1 MIKKSLILILLV
13 FLSIY
18 IYLIFFYPYNKEI
31 LNKLKLS
38 DNSFYSEYSYIAHA
52 GGGIE
57 GNTYTNSKEALLQS
71 INNHFKLIEIDL
83 LVTSDKKI
91 LGYHDWHSL
100 SEMCNFDKE
109 KIKTFKLDLIKK
121 CNFLLDDKNYTFLD
135 DQLINKIFSENDK
148 LVLVTDKISDF
159 SLIKKKFDFNNRI
172 IVETF
177 GINNY
182 LKAKL
187 YRVGNPMYNF
197 TIGRRNDWYVKMFN
211 IKFIAT
217 SADNVVRYRDL
228 FQKYIKEG
236 RIIFAYSSND
246 TNFNKQNIGSTV
258 SAVYTDFWN
267 IKLGECS
274 IINNSPDLCVKY

>member
-1 MIKKSLILILLV
+1 MIKKSLGFILLV
-13 FLSIY
+13 SLSAY

-31 LNKLKLS
+31 INKLKSS

-57 GNTYTNSKEALLQS
+57 GKTYTNSKEALLYS
-71 INNHFKLIEIDL
+71 INNNFKLIEIDL
-83 LVTSDKKI
+83 LVTIDKKI
-91 LGYHDWHSL
+91 IGYHDWNSL

-109 KIKTFKLDLIKK
+109 KIKTYKLDSLKK
-121 CNFLLDDKNYTFLD
+121 CNFLIDDKNYTFLD
-135 DQLINKIFSENDK
+135 DQSINKIFSKNDK

-177 GINNY
+177 GIFNY
-182 LKAKL
+182 LKAKFF
-187 YRVGNPMYNF
+187 RVGNPMYNF
-197 TIGRRNDWYVKMFN
+197 TIGRRNNLYVKIFN
-211 IKFIAT
+211 IRFIAT
-217 SADNVVRYRDL
+217 SADNVVRYKDL
-228 FQKYIKEG
+228 FQKYINEG

-246 TNFNKQNIGSTV
+246 KKFNKENIGSTV

-267 IKLGECS
+267 INSGECS
-274 IINNSPDLCVKY
+274 IIINSPDLCVKY